1 MAEDQML
8 LRDPDIL
15 PSAEVLEK
23 NLGKVIFD
31 VYQILMTEI
40 SKKELNAE
48 WNYYRDGKAW
58 FCKVINKKKTV
69 FWLSIWDG
77 YFRIGFYFTAKNC
90 SAVGELDID
99 NGIKEKF
106 TQAKSIGKLLP
117 LILDIRKKEQL
128 SDLLK
133 IIDCKKS
140 LK

>member
-23 NLGKVIFD
+23 KLGKDVFD
-31 VYQILMTEI
+31 VFEELMTEI
-40 SKKELNAE
+40 SKKELSAD
-48 WNYYRDGKAW
+48 WRYYRDGKSW
-58 FCKVINKKKTV
+58 LCKVINKKKTV

-77 YFRIGFYFTAKNC
+77 FFKTSFFFTAKNC
-90 SAVGELDID
+90 LAVGDLDID
-99 NGIKEKF
+99 NQIKEEFVQTK
-106 TQAKSIGKLLP
+106 AIGKLRP
-117 LILDIRKKEQL
+117 LILDIHKKEQL

-133 IIDCKKS
+133 IIEYKKS